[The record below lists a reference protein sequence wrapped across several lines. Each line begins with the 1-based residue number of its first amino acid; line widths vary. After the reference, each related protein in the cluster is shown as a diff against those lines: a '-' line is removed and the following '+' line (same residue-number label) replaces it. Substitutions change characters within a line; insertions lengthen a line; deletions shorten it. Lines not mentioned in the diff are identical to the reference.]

1 MNLGLHARQTLD
13 QLSLFISFCSV
24 PFSYF
29 STSFSLKLMNYSP
42 NLSALNNIHFNI
54 PSDLSTNAPNPPLK
68 EVGVLENTVFVVVN
82 SSGWNDLSSFPR
94 VSL

>member
-1 MNLGLHARQTLD
+1 
-13 QLSLFISFCSV
+13 
-24 PFSYF
+24 
-29 STSFSLKLMNYSP
+29 MNYSP

-82 SSGWNDLSSFPR
+82 SSGWNDLSSFPW